1 MKSEMIINMTEL
13 EKMIAGELYE
23 PSDDELVML
32 RQKAHR
38 LCTQYNMTFETDE
51 ATRCAILK
59 ELLPDFDD
67 EQIYFQGPIYFDYGI
82 NTFIGKNF
90 YANFNT
96 TILDVCPV
104 RIGDNV
110 MLGTNVSLLTP
121 VHPLRWQ
128 DRKPKL
134 QENGEEHAYEYA
146 KPITIGDNCWLASNV
161 TVIGGVNI
169 GSGSVIGAG
178 SVVTRDIPNNVFA
191 AGVPCRVIKPIDNR

>member
-1 MKSEMIINMTEL
+1 MTER
-13 EKMIAGELYE
+13 EKMTAGELYK
-23 PSDDELVML
+23 PSDSELAML
-32 RQKAHR
+32 RHKAHR

-51 ATRCAILK
+51 ETRCAILR
-59 ELLPDFDD
+59 ELLPDFD
-67 EQIYFQGPIYFDYGI
+67 EEEIYFQGPIYFDYGI
-82 NTFIGKNF
+82 NTYIGKNF

-110 MLGTNVSLLTP
+110 MLGTNVSLVTP

-128 DRKPKL
+128 ERNARVN
-134 QENGEEHAYEYA
+134 ENGEEYVLEYA
-146 KPITIGDNCWLASNV
+146 KPITIGNNCWIASNV

-178 SVVTRDIPNNVFA
+178 SVVTRDIPPDVFA
-191 AGVPCRVIKPIDNR
+191 AGVPCRVIKAIE